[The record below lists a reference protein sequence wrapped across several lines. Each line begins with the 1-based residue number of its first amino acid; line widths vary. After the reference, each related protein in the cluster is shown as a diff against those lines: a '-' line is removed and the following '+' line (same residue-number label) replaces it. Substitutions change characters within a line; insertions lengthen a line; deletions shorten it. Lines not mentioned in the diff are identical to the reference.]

1 MSLFLKIEQIEAW
14 IFLIFC
20 SNFSKLGQSV
30 FYVTPSDFSSRENL
44 DNSTDDDVQNQNQMQ
59 DENQGN
65 SNPQVPGSTTP
76 VKIRKQGS
84 KKAPKVKRNME
95 EAEVYKELTDLCT
108 KGLPEDKYIT
118 NINELGAGAGG
129 TVTLARVSFLS
140 TW

>member
-1 MSLFLKIEQIEAW
+1 MFY
-14 IFLIFC
+14 LI
-20 SNFSKLGQSV
+20 FSKLGQSV

-59 DENQGN
+59 DENQIN
-65 SNPQVPGSTTP
+65 SNSQVPGSTTP

-129 TVTLARVSFLS
+129 TVTLARVSS
-140 TW
+140 VSYRTQMGHS